1 MKTAEELAE
10 RGAKRAAAHA
20 DRVSE
25 GWSEKALGFLAIFA
39 DGFSD
44 PFTVEQVRDYWEGI
58 GYIRRPPDARAWGA
72 VVKRAH
78 REGIIEPCGYAKS
91 GKSGHAGPRT
101 LWRRKQ

>member
-10 RGAKRAAAHA
+10 RGANRAAAHA

-25 GWSEKALGFLAIFA
+25 GWSKSAMAFLRLYAACTRNTFTTETVRRLALYA
-39 DGFSD
+39 DVL
-44 PFTVEQVRDYWEGI
+44 P
-58 GYIRRPPDARAWGA
+58 PPDARAWGA

-78 REGIIEPCGYAKS
+78 REGIIEPCGYAKA